1 MADNRV
7 KNMMIATWGIE
18 TVADYY
24 KYDKSKKYEEYK
36 YTLASKYNSNE
47 IYYTKKINEDNY
59 VINYP

>member
-18 TVADYY
+18 TVSDYY
-24 KYDKSKKYEEYK
+24 KYDKNKKYEEYK
-36 YTLASKYNSNE
+36 YILASKYNNNE
-47 IYYTKKINEDNY
+47 IYYTKVDEDNY